1 MLMIMS
7 DLKGKIWMDGN
18 LVEWSDARIHVL
30 THTLH
35 YGTGVFEGVRAYETS
50 KGPAI
55 FRLEDH
61 TKRLF
66 KSAELIGMKIPFQA
80 SVLNDAQSEVV
91 ALNEL
96 NNAYIR
102 PMCFYGS
109 EGMGLR
115 ADNLK
120 VHAIV
125 AAWDWGSYLGDD
137 KILNGIKV
145 KVTDFPKRCDKS
157 MIHKAKATGNYLYSM
172 LALKDALNSGFDEAL
187 ILDIDNN
194 VNEGSGENFFMIIDN
209 TFYTPKDGTVLNGIT
224 RQTIMEIA
232 SDLNYKVEE
241 KDISVEDV
249 KFCDEAFFTGTAAE
263 VTPIIQVD
271 DKKINNGKPGKITKQ
286 IQTIYFDLIRG
297 KIERYNNWLTYIKN
311 V

>member
-1 MLMIMS
+1 MS

-61 TKRLF
+61 TNRLF
-66 KSAELIGMKIPFQA
+66 ESAELIGMKIPFQA

-209 TFYTPKDGTVLNGIT
+209 TFYTPRDRTVLNGIT

-249 KFCDEAFFTGTAAE
+249 KSCDEAFFTGTAAE

-297 KIERYNNWLTYIKN
+297 KIEKYNNWLTHVKN

>member
-1 MLMIMS
+1 MIMS
-7 DLKGKIWMDGN
+7 DLKGKIWMDGK
-18 LVEWSDARIHVL
+18 LVEWSDAKIHVL

-50 KGPAI
+50 DGPAI

-61 TKRLF
+61 TNRLF
-66 KSAELIGMKIPFQA
+66 ESAKLIGMKIPYDKKE
-80 SVLNDAQSEVV
+80 LNDAQSKVV
-91 ALNEL
+91 KINNLK
-96 NNAYIR
+96 NAYIR

-120 VHAIV
+120 VHAIIS
-125 AAWDWGSYLGDD
+125 AWDWGSYLGDD

-145 KVTDFPKRCDKS
+145 KVTDFPKRCEKS
-157 MIHKAKATGNYLYSM
+157 MLHKAKASGNYLYSM

-187 ILDIDNN
+187 ILDVDDN
-194 VNEGSGENFFMIIDN
+194 VNEGSGENFFMIANN
-209 TFYTPKDGTVLNGIT
+209 TIHTPKDATVLNGIT
-224 RQTIMEIA
+224 RQTVMKIA
-232 SDLNYKVEE
+232 RDLNYNVEE
-241 KDISVEDV
+241 TNISVDDV
-249 KFCDEAFFTGTAAE
+249 KSSNEAFFTGTAAE

-271 DKKINNGKPGKITKQ
+271 NVKINDGKPGEITKK
-286 IQTIYFDLIRG
+286 IQKIYFDTIRG
-297 KIERYNNWLTYIKN
+297 KVDEYDSWLTQ

>member
-1 MLMIMS
+1 MIMS

-61 TKRLF
+61 TNRLF
-66 KSAELIGMKIPFQA
+66 ESAKLIGMKIPFQA

-249 KFCDEAFFTGTAAE
+249 KSCDEAFFTGTAAE

>member
-1 MLMIMS
+1 MIMS
-7 DLKGKIWMDGN
+7 DLKGKIWMDGD
-18 LVEWSDARIHVL
+18 LLEWSDAKIHVL

-50 KGPAI
+50 AGPAI
-55 FRLEDH
+55 FRLNDH

-66 KSAELIGMKIPFQA
+66 NSADLIGMSIPY
-80 SVLNDAQSEVV
+80 SPEELNDAQASIVRE
-91 ALNEL
+91 NKL

-120 VHAIV
+120 VHVCI

-137 KILNGIKV
+137 KITNGIKV
-145 KVTDFPKRCDKS
+145 KVTDFPKRCEKS
-157 MIHKAKATGNYLYSM
+157 MLHKAKASGNYLYSM

-187 ILDIDNN
+187 ILDVDNN
-194 VNEGSGENFFMIIDN
+194 VNEGSGENFFMVKDD
-209 TFYTPKDGTVLNGIT
+209 TLYTPRDHTVLNGIT
-224 RQTIMEIA
+224 RQTIIDI
-232 SDLNYKVEE
+232 SKDLDLEVFE
-241 KDISVEDV
+241 KDISVDDV
-249 KFCDEAFFTGTAAE
+249 KVADEAFFTGTAAE
-263 VTPIIQVD
+263 VTPVIQVD
-271 DKKINNGKPGKITKQ
+271 QSKIGDGTTGKITRKVQ
-286 IQTIYFDLIRG
+286 KEYFDLIRG
-297 KIERYNNWLTYIKN
+297 KNTKYDHWLTR

>member
-1 MLMIMS
+1 MIMS
-7 DLKGKIWMDGN
+7 DLKGKIWMDGK
-18 LVEWSDARIHVL
+18 LVEWSDAKIHVL

-50 KGPAI
+50 DGPAI

-61 TKRLF
+61 TNRLF
-66 KSAELIGMKIPFQA
+66 ESARLIGMKIPYNA
-80 SVLNDAQSEVV
+80 EELNDAQSKVV
-91 ALNEL
+91 KINNLK
-96 NNAYIR
+96 NAYIR

-120 VHAIV
+120 VHAII

-145 KVTDFPKRCDKS
+145 KVTDFPKRCEKS
-157 MIHKAKATGNYLYSM
+157 MLHKAKASGNYLYSM

-187 ILDIDNN
+187 ILDVDDN
-194 VNEGSGENFFMIIDN
+194 VNEGSGENFFMIANN
-209 TFYTPKDGTVLNGIT
+209 TIHTPKDATVLNGIT
-224 RQTIMEIA
+224 RQTVMKIA
-232 SDLNYKVEE
+232 RDLSYNVEE
-241 KDISVEDV
+241 TNISVDDV
-249 KFCDEAFFTGTAAE
+249 KSSNEAFFTGTAAE

-271 DKKINNGKPGKITKQ
+271 NVKINNGKPGEITKK
-286 IQTIYFDLIRG
+286 IQKIYFDTIRG
-297 KIERYNNWLTYIKN
+297 KVDEYESWLTQ